1 MATTI
6 GGYFLDMGHLD
17 GARRY
22 FERARRAGHDA
33 RNPACAAYAAGWTS
47 FAAFQ
52 RGDTPTSL
60 DAAAAARSL
69 AARTDDV
76 RLKAF
81 AELRAAGAYALDGQ
95 YGPCMAACAR
105 AQEFLASATAGAP
118 ESLAYWVHEG
128 TLDRDRSKFL
138 SLLGKPRQAVEAA
151 AHALARYER
160 TSYAHDRAFCEVRL
174 GNGLVLS
181 KEIPEAARVL
191 GDVASLASLSPR
203 LTAELHATRA
213 LMRPW
218 GGTQAVTTLDAQ
230 LEAYG
235 LMPTATPWW
244 WPGSSGPSS

>member
-1 MATTI
+1 ASRDISSGAGTPRSDRTPADHTT
-6 GGYFLDMGHLD
+6 
-17 GARRY
+17 
-22 FERARRAGHDA
+22 
-33 RNPACAAYAAGWTS
+33 T
-47 FAAFQ
+47 
-52 RGDTPTSL
+52 DTPVPHTVTSSR
-60 DAAAAARSL
+60 ASARS
-69 AARTDDV
+69 THQ
-76 RLKAF
+76 
-81 AELRAAGAYALDGQ
+81 AECL
-95 YGPCMAACAR
+95 R
-105 AQEFLASATAGAP
+105 AQEFLSSATAGAP